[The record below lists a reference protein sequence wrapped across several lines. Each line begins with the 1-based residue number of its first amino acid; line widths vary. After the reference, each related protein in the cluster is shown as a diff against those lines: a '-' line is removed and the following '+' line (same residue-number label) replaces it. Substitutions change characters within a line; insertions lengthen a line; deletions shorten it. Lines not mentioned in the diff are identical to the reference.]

1 MCMLRKRLP
10 YNQKTKDK
18 LAKLPKIYLIACWA
32 HYGVLEFP
40 FSGKYKKVKDADG
53 PLIRYIPL
61 VWDFDDHNGVY
72 PEYVLRPITWTTTAA
87 IRGWVRNEQQAKDT
101 AEFCEKRRV
110 QAAEEKLQELKLNY
124 EERVKEF
131 GGEEAYLMAIFGKK
145 KESDNTTQG
154 ENYAE

>member
-18 LAKLPKIYLIACWA
+18 LAKLPKIYLVACWA
-32 HYGVLEFP
+32 RYGVLDFP
-40 FSGKYKKVKDADG
+40 FSGKYKKVKDADS

-101 AEFCEKRRV
+101 AEFYEKRRLKRE
-110 QAAEEKLQELKLNY
+110 QEERQELQKNY

-131 GGEEAYLMAIFGKK
+131 GSEENYWMAILGKKK
-145 KESDNTTQG
+145 KESDTDQAG
-154 ENYAE
+154 SDK

>member
-10 YNQKTKDK
+10 DNQKTRDK

-110 QAAEEKLQELKLNY
+110 QASEEKLQELKLNY

-145 KESDNTTQG
+145 KESDNATQG
-154 ENYAE
+154 ENHEK

>member
-10 YNQKTKDK
+10 DNQKTRDK

-131 GGEEAYLMAIFGKK
+131 GGEEDYLMAIFGEK
-145 KESDNTTQG
+145 KESDTDQAG
-154 ENYAE
+154 SDR

>member
-10 YNQKTKDK
+10 DNQKTRDK

-40 FSGKYKKVKDADG
+40 FSGKYKKVKDTDS

-87 IRGWVRNEQQAKDT
+87 IGDGSGMNSKQGIPLNFVKS
-101 AEFCEKRRV
+101 AEF
-110 QAAEEKLQELKLNY
+110 KL
-124 EERVKEF
+124 
-131 GGEEAYLMAIFGKK
+131 KK
-145 KESDNTTQG
+145 NTQ
-154 ENYAE
+154 

>member
-10 YNQKTKDK
+10 DNQKTRDK

-40 FSGKYKKVKDADG
+40 FSGKYKKVKDADS

-87 IRGWVRNEQQAKDT
+87 IRGWVRNEQQARDT

-145 KESDNTTQG
+145 KESDNATQG
-154 ENYAE
+154 ENHEK

>member
-1 MCMLRKRLP
+1 MCMLRKHLP
-10 YNQKTKDK
+10 DNQKTRDK

-87 IRGWVRNEQQAKDT
+87 IRGWVRNEQQARDT

-131 GGEEAYLMAIFGKK
+131 GGEEDYLMAIFGEK
-145 KESDNTTQG
+145 KESDTGQAG
-154 ENYAE
+154 SDK

>member
-10 YNQKTKDK
+10 YNQKTRDK

-53 PLIRYIPL
+53 PLVRYIPL

>member
-1 MCMLRKRLP
+1 MCMLRKHLP
-10 YNQKTKDK
+10 DNQKTRDK

-131 GGEEAYLMAIFGKK
+131 GGEEDYLMAIFGKK
-145 KESDNTTQG
+145 KESDNATQG
-154 ENYAE
+154 ENHEK

>member
-131 GGEEAYLMAIFGKK
+131 GGEEDYLMAIFGKK
-145 KESDNTTQG
+145 KESDNATQG
-154 ENYAE
+154 ENHEK

>member
-10 YNQKTKDK
+10 DNQKTKDK

-32 HYGVLEFP
+32 RYGVLEFP

-87 IRGWVRNEQQAKDT
+87 IRGWVRNEQQARDT

-131 GGEEAYLMAIFGKK
+131 GSEEAYLMAIFGKK
-145 KESDNTTQG
+145 KESDNATQG
-154 ENYAE
+154 ENHEK

>member
-1 MCMLRKRLP
+1 MCVLRKRLP
-10 YNQKTKDK
+10 DNQKTRDK

-32 HYGVLEFP
+32 HYGVVDFP

-131 GGEEAYLMAIFGKK
+131 GGEEAYLMAFFGKK
-145 KESDNTTQG
+145 KESDTDQAG
-154 ENYAE
+154 SDR

>member
-10 YNQKTKDK
+10 DNQKTRDK

-61 VWDFDDHNGVY
+61 VYDFDDHNGVY

-87 IRGWVRNEQQAKDT
+87 IRGWVRNEQQARDT

>member
-10 YNQKTKDK
+10 YNQKTRDK

-61 VWDFDDHNGVY
+61 VYDFDDHNGVY

-131 GGEEAYLMAIFGKK
+131 GGEEDYLMAIFGEK
-145 KESDNTTQG
+145 KESDNATQG
-154 ENYAE
+154 ENHAK

>member
-131 GGEEAYLMAIFGKK
+131 GGEEDYLMAIFGKK

>member
-10 YNQKTKDK
+10 DNQKTKDK

-32 HYGVLEFP
+32 RYGVLEFP

-53 PLIRYIPL
+53 PLVRYIPL

>member
-1 MCMLRKRLP
+1 MCMLRKHLP
-10 YNQKTKDK
+10 DNQKTRDK

-32 HYGVLEFP
+32 HYGVVDFP
-40 FSGKYKKVKDADG
+40 FSGKYKKVKDAEG

-110 QAAEEKLQELKLNY
+110 QAQREYMTKMDAEWRHIMRVEK
-124 EERVKEF
+124 EEF
-131 GGEEAYLMAIFGKK
+131 
-145 KESDNTTQG
+145 DNATQG

>member
-10 YNQKTKDK
+10 DNQKTRDK

-32 HYGVLEFP
+32 HYGVVDFP

-110 QAAEEKLQELKLNY
+110 QAEKEYTMKMDAEWRHIMQLEKE
-124 EERVKEF
+124 
-131 GGEEAYLMAIFGKK
+131 
-145 KESDNTTQG
+145 ESDTDQAG
-154 ENYAE
+154 SDK

>member
-1 MCMLRKRLP
+1 MCMPRKRLP

-40 FSGKYKKVKDADG
+40 FSGKYKKIKDTDS

-61 VWDFDDHNGVY
+61 VWDFDDHNGTY

-87 IRGWVRNEQQAKDT
+87 IRGWVSNEQQAKDT

-110 QAAEEKLQELKLNY
+110 QAEEERRQELQRNY
-124 EERVKEF
+124 EEKVEEF
-131 GGEEAYLMAIFGKK
+131 GSEENYLMAIFGKK
-145 KESDNTTQG
+145 KESDTDQAG
-154 ENYAE
+154 SDK

>member
-1 MCMLRKRLP
+1 MCVLRKRLP
-10 YNQKTKDK
+10 DNQRTKDK

-40 FSGKYKKVKDADG
+40 FSGKYKKEKDKDS

-61 VWDFDDHNGVY
+61 VCDFDDHNGTY

-87 IRGWVRNEQQAKDT
+87 IRGWTKDKQQAKDT
-101 AEFCEKRRV
+101 AEFCEKRRLERE
-110 QAAEEKLQELKLNY
+110 QEERQELQKNY
-124 EERVKEF
+124 EERIKEF

-145 KESDNTTQG
+145 KESDTDQAG
-154 ENYAE
+154 SDK

>member
-10 YNQKTKDK
+10 DNQKTRDK
-18 LAKLPKIYLIACWA
+18 LANLPKIYLIACWA
-32 HYGVLEFP
+32 HYGVVDFP
-40 FSGKYKKVKDADG
+40 FSGKYKKVKDADSS
-53 PLIRYIPL
+53 LIRYIPL

-131 GGEEAYLMAIFGKK
+131 GGEEDYLMAIFGEK
-145 KESDNTTQG
+145 KESDTDQAG
-154 ENYAE
+154 SDK